1 MKWTALITYTNETG
15 QSILIYSTMILLFL
29 LEVLLVLP
37 AHIHSHWFLVMVM
50 ALPKYSSVSLICSYH
65 YDAHKRD

>member
-1 MKWTALITYTNETG
+1 MKWTALITYMNETG

-37 AHIHSHWFLVMVM
+37 AHIHCD
-50 ALPKYSSVSLICSYH
+50 ASVIGF
-65 YDAHKRD
+65 